1 MRRLLVGRDAKKERS
16 LSRLL
21 LMKKKTIWIMVTK
34 SHGNRDT
41 EKAVLDPLF
50 LNPFSTLIEIRADNH
65 LFLTLVVKVVF
76 SAQIQKTNRTHLTA
90 PPDKVFMK
98 QNLKSILQTKN
109 KR

>member
-1 MRRLLVGRDAKKERS
+1 MGRDAKKERS

-41 EKAVLDPLF
+41 EMVVLDPLF
-50 LNPFSTLIEIRADNH
+50 LNLSSTIQIGIRADNH
-65 LFLTLVVKVVF
+65 LFLTLAVKVVF
-76 SAQIQKTNRTHLTA
+76 SAQIQKNRTHLTA

>member
-1 MRRLLVGRDAKKERS
+1 VGRDAKKERS

-41 EKAVLDPLF
+41 EMVVLDPLF
-50 LNPFSTLIEIRADNH
+50 LNPSSTQIGIRADNH
-65 LFLTLVVKVVF
+65 LFLTLAVKVVF
-76 SAQIQKTNRTHLTA
+76 SAQIQKNRTHLTA
-90 PPDKVFMK
+90 PPDKVFTK

-109 KR
+109 KK

>member
-1 MRRLLVGRDAKKERS
+1 VGRDARKERS

-41 EKAVLDPLF
+41 EKVVLDLLF
-50 LNPFSTLIEIRADNH
+50 LNPSSTLIEIRADNH
-65 LFLTLVVKVVF
+65 LFLTLAVKVVF
-76 SAQIQKTNRTHLTA
+76 SAQIQKNRTHLTA

-109 KR
+109 KK

>member
-1 MRRLLVGRDAKKERS
+1 MRRLVGRDAKKERS

-41 EKAVLDPLF
+41 EKAVLDLLF
-50 LNPFSTLIEIRADNH
+50 LNPSSTQIEIRADNH
-65 LFLTLVVKVVF
+65 LFLTLAVKVVF
-76 SAQIQKTNRTHLTA
+76 SAQIQKNRTHLTA

-109 KR
+109 KK

>member
-1 MRRLLVGRDAKKERS
+1 MRKLLVGRDARKERS

-34 SHGNRDT
+34 SHGNLDT
-41 EKAVLDPLF
+41 EKVVLDPLF
-50 LNPFSTLIEIRADNH
+50 LNPSSTLIGIRADNH
-65 LFLTLVVKVVF
+65 LFLTLAVKVVF
-76 SAQIQKTNRTHLTA
+76 SAQIQKNRTHLTA

>member
-1 MRRLLVGRDAKKERS
+1 MRKLLVGRDAKKERS

-41 EKAVLDPLF
+41 EKVVLDPLF
-50 LNPFSTLIEIRADNH
+50 LNPSSTQIEIRADNH
-65 LFLTLVVKVVF
+65 LFLTLAVKVVF
-76 SAQIQKTNRTHLTA
+76 SAQIQKNRTHLTA

-109 KR
+109 KK

>member
-1 MRRLLVGRDAKKERS
+1 VGRDARKERS

-34 SHGNRDT
+34 SHVNRDT

-50 LNPFSTLIEIRADNH
+50 LNPSSTLIEIRVDNH
-65 LFLTLVVKVVF
+65 LFLTLAVKVVF
-76 SAQIQKTNRTHLTA
+76 SAQIQKNKTHLTA

-109 KR
+109 KK